1 MRKDNMKIWVS
12 VVLSAVILGLSVTYF
27 MHATLPQ
34 SAVDWVLWVL
44 VTLVAI
50 RSIMRIAV
58 LAKQAGKKQA
68 GNDEE

>member
-1 MRKDNMKIWVS
+1 MRKDNMKIWLS

-44 VTLVAI
+44 VALVAI

>member
-1 MRKDNMKIWVS
+1 MRKDNMKIWLS

-44 VTLVAI
+44 VALVAI

-58 LAKQAGKKQA
+58 LAKQAGREQA